1 MLLINNSEWHKIL
14 KEYEQACKKYRF
26 LFFGTD
32 EEKSQWSIF
41 TGDYIFIEISFELNK
56 RIVVILDNNI
66 VFTFSPNDES
76 FGEFL
81 FDKFFSSSD
90 KEVMKIKG
98 GKEEMASI
106 ADLANASYNY
116 GCGSSA
122 TDWGVATTNVS
133 NTADWGVAT
142 ISTSYDSLF
151 NLETRLDQ
159 LETVI
164 YENKQKDKDKD
175 KKKKENTNMKN
186 IDLNFGP
193 CKDEKIGL
201 SMYGLSVLNSKGKWV
216 SYNQDSE
223 ELIAVDVFNVP
234 NGGKYMFKIPVPFKD
249 VKVGDI
255 LIHNGSPVFVK
266 KVNNN
271 ETFDVLDPTV
281 GELKTI
287 ILTKNIFGFNFATKI
302 VSIMKVFSD
311 TPTADKPFGNMLP
324 FLMMDEEKNV
334 DPLTMMMLLNQNEK
348 MDFIEN
354 PMMLM
359 MLKDSKDID
368 PMMLM
373 MLMNMKK

>member
-14 KEYEQACKKYRF
+14 KEYEQDRKYRF

-32 EEKSQWSIF
+32 EEKTQWSIF
-41 TGDYIFIEISFELNK
+41 TDDYVSIEISFLNK
-56 RIVVILDNNI
+56 RIVVILDNSI
-66 VFTFSPNDES
+66 VLTFSPNDEC

-90 KEVMKIKG
+90 KEVVKIKG
-98 GKEEMASI
+98 GKEEMASLT
-106 ADLANASYNY
+106 DLANASNASYNY
-116 GCGSSA
+116 GY
-122 TDWGVATTNVS
+122 NS
-133 NTADWGVAT
+133 NTADWTTVTTSNTTDWGVAT
-142 ISTSYDSLF
+142 ISTSYDSSF

-164 YENKQKDKDKD
+164 HEKQNKQKDKD

-186 IDLNFGP
+186 IDLDFGP

-234 NGGKYMFKIPVPFKD
+234 NGRKYMFKVPVPFKD

-271 ETFDVLDPTV
+271 ETFDVLDPTA

-302 VSIMKVFSD
+302 VSIMKAFSD

-334 DPLTMMMLLNQNEK
+334 DPLAMMMLLNQNEK

-368 PMMLM
+368 PIMLM

>member
-14 KEYEQACKKYRF
+14 KEYEQAYKKYRL

-41 TGDYIFIEISFELNK
+41 TDNYVSIEISFELNK
-56 RIVVILDNNI
+56 RIIVILDNNI
-66 VFTFSPNDES
+66 VLTFSSNDEC

-81 FDKFFSSSD
+81 FDKFFSSSN
-90 KEVMKIKG
+90 KEAMKIKG
-98 GKEEMASI
+98 EKEEMALLTELNNV
-106 ADLANASYNY
+106 DYKY
-116 GCGSSA
+116 GCGSNTA
-122 TDWGVATTNVS
+122 NWGVATS
-133 NTADWGVAT
+133 STADWGVAT
-142 ISTSYDSLF
+142 ISTSYDSLS
-151 NLETRLDQ
+151 NLETRLDN

-186 IDLNFGP
+186 INLDFGP

-234 NGGKYMFKIPVPFKD
+234 NDGKYMFKVPVPFKD

-271 ETFDVLDPTV
+271 ETFDVLDPTA

-302 VSIMKVFSD
+302 VSIMKAFSD

-334 DPLTMMMLLNQNEK
+334 DPLVMMMLLNQNEK